1 MWLKIAMATMTK
13 AQAPSI
19 SLTASSTLL
28 WCDLDTYSQGKQQEA
43 DELRRLH
50 LRLERANEHVNQ
62 LLSRLASQ
70 DVSSQQSR
78 CTDQPAESQHAQ
90 QLEIESLKQQLETSQ
105 ASSTNGTGSTNE
117 DLVEA
122 QRAQQ
127 AQQAEIESL
136 RQQLE
141 RCQARDNTSTGS
153 SDISRDEQL
162 QALRGEVSSL
172 QTSLTQA
179 RESAQAV
186 RHESTGSQVEEQAS
200 GTDLQQ
206 HQAAGALVD
215 SWLGQGW
222 RFEAAPA
229 HWQQLAVHNQEAFC
243 QQLGRFQQEHEHL
256 QATTATLR
264 ATIRDQSDRLAQQ
277 TSRLS
282 QAASDLVDK
291 TGALQHCSDE
301 VGLMQ
306 SKLTDSKS
314 VTSLQ
319 SDQLAVLQAEVN
331 QLRSSLAAAESSV
344 GTSSG
349 DQERQQEVDDLK
361 SRLQVRSFAVLC

>member
-1 MWLKIAMATMTK
+1 M
-13 AQAPSI
+13 
-19 SLTASSTLL
+19 
-28 WCDLDTYSQGKQQEA
+28 
-43 DELRRLH
+43 
-50 LRLERANEHVNQ
+50 
-62 LLSRLASQ
+62 SRLASQ

-78 CTDQPAESQHAQ
+78 CTDQPVESQHAQ

-105 ASSTNGTGSTNE
+105 ASGGTGSTNE
-117 DLVEA
+117 DLAEA

-162 QALRGEVSSL
+162 EALRGEVSSL

-186 RHESTGSQVEEQAS
+186 RQESTGSQVEEQAS

-206 HQAAGALVD
+206 QQAAGALVD
-215 SWLGQGW
+215 SLLGQGW

-243 QQLGRFQQEHEHL
+243 QQLGRFQQEHEHF
-256 QATTATLR
+256 QATTATQR
-264 ATIRDQSDRLAQQ
+264 ATISDQSDRLAQQ

-344 GTSSG
+344 GISSG
-349 DQERQQEVDDLK
+349 DQELQQEVDDLK
-361 SRLQVRSFAVLC
+361 SRLQVRSFAVHC